1 MKKAII
7 FDFMRTLY
15 DADKSELFSNVP
27 EILEYLKENYDLY
40 LITRMETDRD
50 SVVASTNIHRYFK
63 KYSSVETKNAAHFKS
78 ITSDENYDEIFVIGD
93 RLNEEIRIGNF
104 LSYKTIWLK
113 KGKFSNEGDPQIT
126 NPWRTISD
134 ITEIREIL

>member
-1 MKKAII
+1 MKKAIV

-15 DADKSELFSNVP
+15 DADKSKLFLNVP

-63 KYSSVETKNAAHFKS
+63 KYLSVETKNVAHFKS
-78 ITSDENYDEIFVIGD
+78 ITSNENYDEIFIIGD
-93 RLNEEIRIGNF
+93 RLNEEIHIGNS
-104 LSYKTIWLK
+104 LSYKTVWLK
-113 KGKFSNEGDPQIT
+113 NGKFSNEGDPNVIT
-126 NPWRTISD
+126 PWQTISS
-134 ITEIREIL
+134 IEEIKRIL